1 MAGGAFAAFL
11 FNLLVLPRTTL
22 GRTLGRDGEPR
33 WNGLVAYPLAVA
45 LAYALFHPLIAAVA
59 WAVMALGDPAAS
71 LAGSGSK
78 GGARIPWNRGK
89 SVAGSVAFLFAAS
102 SGAFG
107 ILCAPCLVQGR
118 PVEVAAC
125 LVLAGGAAIV
135 GAIVESLPLREDNL
149 PVVLATG
156 AALTLALP
164 IL

>member
-1 MAGGAFAAFL
+1 MAGAAFAAFL
-11 FNLLVLPRTTL
+11 FNLLVLPRTPL
-22 GRTLGRDGEPR
+22 GRSLRREGEPR

-45 LAYALFHPLIAAVA
+45 LAYALLHPAIAAVS

-71 LAGSGSK
+71 LAGAGRK

-89 SVAGSVAFLFAAS
+89 SVAGSAAFLAAAGA
-102 SGAFG
+102 GAFG
-107 ILCAPCLVQGR
+107 ILCALRLVEGH
-118 PVEVAAC
+118 PVEVSAF
-125 LVLAGGAAIV
+125 LVIAGGAALV

-164 IL
+164 IP